1 MESETSGL
9 PRFMALARRLFFAG
23 STSGGGTAEAVRSDV
38 ARRIT
43 LGVLVFA
50 ALLFALLIFLIITFA
65 HRSIEQ
71 ELTRSNASMVGLVQ
85 QVVGE
90 YFSSFADMGR
100 LVSQRPDLID
110 AVRERDV
117 ERVRAHL
124 RALVASHPDNSRAF
138 IADAGGVLRYDYPVD
153 ASVLGQDFSYRD
165 WYRGVSEDQRPYLSL
180 IYQRA
185 ALDAPYVVALATPI
199 RSDGEILGYL
209 VYQRTVQGLAAWIS
223 RYSPQPGAIR
233 MIDRQGTA
241 AQIQADKPADLWADH
256 ELARRALAGNTGTG
270 HGMDPQSGEESLISY
285 GPVEPFGWAVV
296 VSRPWNAVFG
306 TARDLAWHIVG
317 FALLALLIMGV
328 MGYFWLRTLM
338 QYQRSLEGRNEAV
351 NDYAE
356 RLHAANQEL
365 ESFTYSV
372 SHDLRSPLRAMNGF
386 SRILAE
392 EYREELPEKARR
404 YIGLVRE
411 NAVQMGQLVD
421 DLLAFSRLGRHSL
434 KIQSVDPNPIVS
446 EVLEE
451 IVTEED
457 RNSEI
462 QRQDLDACR
471 ADASLLRQ
479 VFSNLISNAL
489 KYSRKSE
496 QPKITIGCETQGDEV
511 IYYVM
516 DNGVGF
522 DMTYAHKLFGVFQ
535 RLHRAEDFPGT
546 GVGLAIVHRIVD
558 RHGGRIWAEAKPDE
572 GATFFFTLGRSQ

>member
-9 PRFMALARRLFFAG
+9 HRFVALARRLFFAS
-23 STSGGGTAEAVRSDV
+23 STSGGGTAEAVLSDV
-38 ARRIT
+38 ARRVT

-71 ELTRSNASMVGLVQ
+71 ELTRNNASMVGLVQ

>member
-1 MESETSGL
+1 MESQTSDL
-9 PRFMALARRLFFAG
+9 PRFLVLARRLFFAD
-23 STSGGGTAEAVRSDV
+23 STSDEDTAEVDLSHV
-38 ARRIT
+38 ARRVT

-71 ELTRSNASMVGLVQ
+71 ELTKSNASMVGLVQ
-85 QVVGE
+85 QVVSE
-90 YFSSFADMGR
+90 YFSSFSDIAV
-100 LVSQRPDLID
+100 LVAQRPDLVD
-110 AVRERDV
+110 ALRQRDV

-138 IADAGGVLRYDYPVD
+138 IADAGGVLRYDHPVD

-165 WYRGVSEDQRPYLSL
+165 WYLGVSEAQRPYLSQ
-180 IYQRA
+180 IYQRV

-199 RSDGEILGYL
+199 RSDGDMLGYL
-209 VYQRTVQGLAAWIS
+209 VYQRTVQGLAAWIA
-223 RYSPQPGAIR
+223 RYSPEPGVIR

-241 AQIQADKPADLWADH
+241 AQIRADAPGDLWADH
-256 ELARRALAGNTGTG
+256 ELVRLALAGGKGTG
-270 HGMDPQSGEESLISY
+270 HGVDPESGEKSLISY

-296 VSRPWNAVFG
+296 VSQPWNAIFG
-306 TARDLAWHIVG
+306 TARELAWHIVG
-317 FALLALLIMGV
+317 FALLALLILGG

-338 QYQRSLEGRNEAV
+338 QYQHSLEGRNEAV
-351 NDYAE
+351 NDYAKK
-356 RLHAANQEL
+356 LHAANQEL

-372 SHDLRSPLRAMNGF
+372 SHDLRSPLRAMDGF

-392 EYREELPEKARR
+392 EYRENLPEKTRR
-404 YIGLVRE
+404 YVGLVRQ

-434 KIQSVDPNPIVS
+434 RIQPVDPNPIVS

-451 IVTEED
+451 IVTDKD

-462 QRQDLDACR
+462 QHQDLEACR
-471 ADASLLRQ
+471 ADPSLLRQ

-496 QPKITIGCETQGDEV
+496 HPMITIGCEAQGDEV
-511 IYYVM
+511 VYCVR

-522 DMTYAHKLFGVFQ
+522 DMAYAHKLFGVFQ

-546 GVGLAIVHRIVD
+546 GVGLAIVHRIVE
-558 RHGGRIWAEAKPDE
+558 RHGGRIWAEARPE
-572 GATFFFTLGRSQ
+572 QGATFYFTLGRSQ

>member
-1 MESETSGL
+1 MESETSGFH
-9 PRFMALARRLFFAG
+9 RFIAFTRRLFFAN
-23 STSGGGTAEAVRSDV
+23 STPVGGNVEAVLSDV
-38 ARRIT
+38 ARRVT

-71 ELTRSNASMVGLVQ
+71 ELTRNNASMVGLVQ

-185 ALDAPYVVALATPI
+185 ALNAPYVVALATPI

-256 ELARRALAGNTGTG
+256 ALVRRALAGNTGTG

-296 VSRPWNAVFG
+296 VSRPWNAIFG

-328 MGYFWLRTLM
+328 MGYFWLRTLVRC
-338 QYQRSLEGRNEAV
+338 QRSLEGRNEAV

-356 RLHAANQEL
+356 KLHAANQEL

-451 IVTEED
+451 IITDED

-462 QRQDLDACR
+462 QRLYIEECR
-471 ADASLLRQ
+471 ADPSLLRQ

-572 GATFFFTLGRSQ
+572 GATFYFTLGRSQ

>member
-1 MESETSGL
+1 
-9 PRFMALARRLFFAG
+9 
-23 STSGGGTAEAVRSDV
+23 
-38 ARRIT
+38 
-43 LGVLVFA
+43 FA

-71 ELTRSNASMVGLVQ
+71 ELTKSNASMVGLVQ
-85 QVVGE
+85 QVVSE
-90 YFSSFADMGR
+90 YFSSFSDIAV
-100 LVSQRPDLID
+100 LVAQRPDLVD
-110 AVRERDV
+110 ALRERDV

-124 RALVASHPDNSRAF
+124 RALVTSHPDNSRAF

-165 WYRGVSEDQRPYLSL
+165 WYRGVSGAQRPYLSL
-180 IYQRA
+180 IYQRV

-199 RSDGEILGYL
+199 RSDGDILGYL
-209 VYQRTVQGLAAWIS
+209 VYQRTVQGLAAWIA
-223 RYSPQPGAIR
+223 RYRPQPGAIR

-241 AQIQADKPADLWADH
+241 AQIHADAPGDLWADH
-256 ELARRALAGNTGTG
+256 ELVRLALAGGTGTG
-270 HGMDPQSGEESLISY
+270 HGVDPESGEDSLISY

-296 VSRPWNAVFG
+296 VSRPWTAIFG
-306 TARDLAWHIVG
+306 TARELAWHIVG
-317 FALLALLIMGV
+317 FALLAMLILGV

-338 QYQRSLEGRNEAV
+338 QYQRSLEEKNEAV
-351 NDYAE
+351 NGYAE
-356 RLHAANQEL
+356 KLHTANLEL

-372 SHDLRSPLRAMNGF
+372 SHDLRSPLRAMDGF

-404 YIGLVRE
+404 YVGLVRE

-421 DLLAFSRLGRHSL
+421 DLLAFSRLGRQSL
-434 KIQSVDPNPIVS
+434 KIQTVDPNPIVS

-451 IVTEED
+451 IVTDED

-462 QRQDLDACR
+462 QRLDLEECR
-471 ADASLLRQ
+471 ADPSLLRQ

-496 QPKITIGCETQGDEV
+496 HPMITIGCEAQGDEV
-511 IYYVM
+511 VYHVR

-522 DMTYAHKLFGVFQ
+522 DMAYADKLFGVFQ

-546 GVGLAIVHRIVD
+546 GVGLAIAHRIVD
-558 RHGGRIWAEAKPDE
+558 RHGGRIWAEARPDH
-572 GATFFFTLGRSQ
+572 GATFYFTLGTSQ

>member
-1 MESETSGL
+1 MESQTSDL
-9 PRFMALARRLFFAG
+9 PRFLVLARRLFFAG
-23 STSGGGTAEAVRSDV
+23 STTDGDITAAEPSYL
-38 ARRIT
+38 ARKIT
-43 LGVLVFA
+43 LGVMVFA

-71 ELTRSNASMVGLVQ
+71 ELTKSNALMVGLVR
-85 QVVGE
+85 QVVSE
-90 YFSSFADMGR
+90 YFSSFSDKAV
-100 LVSQRPDLID
+100 LVAQRPDLID
-110 AVRERDV
+110 ALEQRDV
-117 ERVRAHL
+117 ERVRTHL

-138 IADAGGVLRYDYPVD
+138 IADAGGVLRYDHPVD
-153 ASVLGQDFSYRD
+153 ASVQGQDFSYRD
-165 WYRGVSEDQRPYLSL
+165 WYLGVSEAQRPYLSL
-180 IYQRA
+180 IYQRV

-199 RSDGEILGYL
+199 RSDGDMLGYL
-209 VYQRTVQGLAAWIS
+209 VYQRTVQGLAAWIA
-223 RYSPQPGAIR
+223 RYSPEPGVIR

-241 AQIQADKPADLWADH
+241 AQIRADAPGDLWADH
-256 ELARRALAGNTGTG
+256 ELVRLALAGGTGTG
-270 HGMDPQSGEESLISY
+270 HGVDPESGEKSLISY

-296 VSRPWNAVFG
+296 VSQPWNAIFG
-306 TARDLAWHIVG
+306 IARELAWHIVG
-317 FALLALLIMGV
+317 FALLALLILGG

-351 NDYAE
+351 NDYAKK
-356 RLHAANQEL
+356 LHAANQEL

-372 SHDLRSPLRAMNGF
+372 SHDLRSPLRAMDGF

-392 EYREELPEKARR
+392 EYRENLPEKARR
-404 YIGLVRE
+404 YVGLVRQ

-434 KIQSVDPNPIVS
+434 RIQPVDPNPIVS

-451 IVTEED
+451 IVTDED

-462 QRQDLDACR
+462 QHQDLEACR
-471 ADASLLRQ
+471 ADPSLLRQ

-496 QPKITIGCETQGDEV
+496 HPMITIGCEAQGDEV
-511 IYYVM
+511 VYCVR

-522 DMTYAHKLFGVFQ
+522 DMAYAHKLFGVFQ

-546 GVGLAIVHRIVD
+546 GVGLAIVHRIVE
-558 RHGGRIWAEAKPDE
+558 RHGGRIWAEARPE
-572 GATFFFTLGRSQ
+572 QGATFYFTLGRSQ

>member
-1 MESETSGL
+1 MESQTSDL
-9 PRFMALARRLFFAG
+9 PRFLVLARRLFFAG
-23 STSGGGTAEAVRSDV
+23 STTDGDTAAAEPSYL
-38 ARRIT
+38 ARKIT
-43 LGVLVFA
+43 LGVMVFA

-71 ELTRSNASMVGLVQ
+71 ELTKSNASMVGLVQ
-85 QVVGE
+85 QVVSE
-90 YFSSFADMGR
+90 YFSSFSDMAV
-100 LVSQRPDLID
+100 LVAQRPDLID
-110 AVRERDV
+110 ALQQRDV
-117 ERVRAHL
+117 ERVRTHL

-138 IADAGGVLRYDYPVD
+138 IADAGGVLRYDHPVD
-153 ASVLGQDFSYRD
+153 ASVLGQDFSYRN
-165 WYRGVSEDQRPYLSL
+165 WYLGVSEAQRPYLSL

-199 RSDGEILGYL
+199 HSDGDMLGYL
-209 VYQRTVQGLAAWIS
+209 VYQRTVQGLAAWIA
-223 RYSPQPGAIR
+223 RYSPEPGVIR

-241 AQIQADKPADLWADH
+241 AQIRADAPGDLWADH
-256 ELARRALAGNTGTG
+256 ELVRLALAGGTGTG
-270 HGMDPQSGEESLISY
+270 HGVDPESGEKSLISY
-285 GPVEPFGWAVV
+285 GPVEPYGWAVV
-296 VSRPWNAVFG
+296 VSQPWNAIFG
-306 TARDLAWHIVG
+306 TARELGWHIVG
-317 FALLALLIMGV
+317 FALLALLILGG

-351 NDYAE
+351 NDYAKK
-356 RLHAANQEL
+356 LHAANQEL

-372 SHDLRSPLRAMNGF
+372 SHDLRSPLRAMDGF

-392 EYREELPEKARR
+392 EYHENLPEKARR
-404 YIGLVRE
+404 YVGLVRQ

-434 KIQSVDPNPIVS
+434 RIQPVDPNPIVS

-451 IVTEED
+451 IVTDED

-462 QRQDLDACR
+462 QHQELEACR
-471 ADASLLRQ
+471 ADPSLLRQ

-496 QPKITIGCETQGDEV
+496 RPMITIGCEAQGDEV
-511 IYYVM
+511 VYCVR

-522 DMTYAHKLFGVFQ
+522 DMAYAHKLFGVFQ

-546 GVGLAIVHRIVD
+546 GVGLAIVHRIVE
-558 RHGGRIWAEAKPDE
+558 RHGGRIWAEARPE
-572 GATFFFTLGRSQ
+572 QGATFYFTLGRSQ

>member
-9 PRFMALARRLFFAG
+9 PRFMALARRLFFAS
-23 STSGGGTAEAVRSDV
+23 STPGGGNIEAVPSDV

-43 LGVLVFA
+43 LGVLVFS

-71 ELTRSNASMVGLVQ
+71 ELTRNNASMVGLVQ
-85 QVVGE
+85 QVVAE
-90 YFSSFADMGR
+90 YFSSFSDMGV
-100 LVSQRPDLID
+100 LVSERPDLID

-138 IADAGGVLRYDYPVD
+138 IADADGVLRYDYPVD
-153 ASVLGQDFSYRD
+153 TSVLGQDFSYRD

-180 IYQRA
+180 IYQRV

-199 RSDGEILGYL
+199 SSDGDTLGYL
-209 VYQRTVQGLAAWIS
+209 VYQRTVQGLAAWIA
-223 RYSPQPGAIR
+223 RYRPRPGAIR
-233 MIDRQGTA
+233 MIDRQGTT
-241 AQIQADKPADLWADH
+241 AQIHADAPSHLWAEH
-256 ELARRALAGNTGTG
+256 ELVHLALAGGTGTG
-270 HGMDPQSGEESLISY
+270 HGVDPENGEESLISY

-296 VSRPWNAVFG
+296 VSRPWNAIFA
-306 TARDLAWHIVG
+306 TARELGWHIVG
-317 FALLALLIMGV
+317 FALLALLIIGV

-338 QYQRSLEGRNEAV
+338 QYQRSLEVRNEVV

-356 RLHAANQEL
+356 KLQAANKEL

-372 SHDLRSPLRAMNGF
+372 SHDLRSPLRAMDGF

-392 EYREELPEKARR
+392 EYRAELPEKARR
-404 YIGLVRE
+404 YVGLVRE
-411 NAVQMGQLVD
+411 NAVHMGQLVD

-446 EVLEE
+446 AVLEE

-457 RNSEI
+457 QNSEI
-462 QRQDLDACR
+462 QRQDLEACR

-496 QPKITIGCETQGDEV
+496 HPKITIGCETEGDEV
-511 IYYVM
+511 VYYVM

-522 DMTYAHKLFGVFQ
+522 DMAYAHKLFGVFQ

-558 RHGGRIWAEAKPDE
+558 RHGGRIWAEARPDH
-572 GATFFFTLGRSQ
+572 GATFYFTLGASQ

>member
-1 MESETSGL
+1 MEPQTSDL
-9 PRFMALARRLFFAG
+9 PRFLALARRLFFDG
-23 STSGGGTAEAVRSDV
+23 STVDGDTSAVDPSHV

-43 LGVLVFA
+43 LCVLAFA

-85 QVVGE
+85 QVVSE
-90 YFSSFADMGR
+90 YFSSFSDMGV
-100 LVSQRPDLID
+100 LVAKRPDLVD
-110 AVRERDV
+110 ALRQRDV
-117 ERVRAHL
+117 ERVRTHL

-138 IADAGGVLRYDYPVD
+138 IADADGVLRYDHPMD
-153 ASVLGQDFSYRD
+153 ASVLGKDFSYRD
-165 WYRGVSEDQRPYLSL
+165 WYRGVSEAQRPYLSL
-180 IYQRA
+180 IYQRV

-199 RSDGEILGYL
+199 RSDGDILGYL
-209 VYQRTVQGLAAWIS
+209 VYQRTVQGLAAWIAHY
-223 RYSPQPGAIR
+223 RPQPGAIR
-233 MIDRQGTA
+233 MIDRQGTT
-241 AQIQADKPADLWADH
+241 AQIHADAPSHLWADH
-256 ELARRALAGNTGTG
+256 ELVRLALDGGTGTG
-270 HGMDPQSGEESLISY
+270 HGVDPESGEESLISY
-285 GPVEPFGWAVV
+285 GPVAPFGWAVV
-296 VSRPWNAVFG
+296 VSRPWNAIFS
-306 TARDLAWHIVG
+306 TARELAWQILS
-317 FALLALLIMGV
+317 FALLALLIMGG

-338 QYQRSLEGRNEAV
+338 QYQNSLEGRNKEV
-351 NDYAE
+351 NEYAE
-356 RLHAANQEL
+356 KLHVANQEL

-372 SHDLRSPLRAMNGF
+372 SHDLRSPLRAMDGF

-404 YIGLVRE
+404 YVGLVRE

-421 DLLAFSRLGRHSL
+421 DLLAFSRLGRQSL

-446 EVLEE
+446 EVLDE

-457 RNSEI
+457 RNSQI
-462 QRQDLDACR
+462 QPLDLEACH
-471 ADASLLRQ
+471 ADPSLLRQ

-489 KYSRKSE
+489 KYSRKCE
-496 QPKITIGCETQGDEV
+496 HPKITIGCEIEGDEV
-511 IYYVM
+511 VYYVM

-558 RHGGRIWAEAKPDE
+558 RHGGRIWAEAQPDQ
-572 GATFFFTLGRSQ
+572 GATFYFTLGSSQ

>member
-1 MESETSGL
+1 MESQTSDL
-9 PRFMALARRLFFAG
+9 PRFLVLARRLFFAG
-23 STSGGGTAEAVRSDV
+23 STSGGGTAETVPSDV
-38 ARRIT
+38 ARRVT

-71 ELTRSNASMVGLVQ
+71 ELTKSNASMVGLVQ
-85 QVVGE
+85 QVVSE
-90 YFSSFADMGR
+90 YFSSFSDMGV

-110 AVRERDV
+110 ALRERDV

-165 WYRGVSEDQRPYLSL
+165 WYRGVSGARRPYLSL
-180 IYQRA
+180 IYQRV

-199 RSDGEILGYL
+199 RSDGDILGYL
-209 VYQRTVQGLAAWIS
+209 VYQRTVQELAAWIA

-241 AQIQADKPADLWADH
+241 AQIQADAPGDLWANH
-256 ELARRALAGNTGTG
+256 ELVGNALAGETGTG
-270 HGMDPQSGEESLISY
+270 HGVDPESGKESLISY

-296 VSRPWNAVFG
+296 VSQPWNAIFA
-306 TARDLAWHIVG
+306 TARELAWHIVG
-317 FALLALLIMGV
+317 FALLALLIMGA
-328 MGYFWLRTLM
+328 MGYFWLGTLM
-338 QYQRSLEGRNEAV
+338 QYQRSLEGRNEAI
-351 NDYAE
+351 NGYAE
-356 RLHAANQEL
+356 KLHAANQEL

-372 SHDLRSPLRAMNGF
+372 SHDLRSPLRAMDGF

-404 YIGLVRE
+404 YVGLVRE

-451 IVTEED
+451 IVTDED
-457 RNSEI
+457 RDSEI
-462 QRQDLDACR
+462 QRQDLEACR

-496 QPKITIGCETQGDEV
+496 HPKITIGCETEGDEV
-511 IYYVM
+511 VYYVM

-522 DMTYAHKLFGVFQ
+522 DMAYAHKLFGVFQ

-558 RHGGRIWAEAKPDE
+558 RHGGRIWAEAQPDQ
-572 GATFFFTLGRSQ
+572 GATFYFTLGTSQ

>member
-9 PRFMALARRLFFAG
+9 HRFVAFARRLFFAS
-23 STSGGGTAEAVRSDV
+23 STSGGGTAEAVLSDV
-38 ARRIT
+38 ARRVT

-71 ELTRSNASMVGLVQ
+71 ELTRNNASMVGLVQ

-124 RALVASHPDNSRAF
+124 RALVTSHPDNSRAF